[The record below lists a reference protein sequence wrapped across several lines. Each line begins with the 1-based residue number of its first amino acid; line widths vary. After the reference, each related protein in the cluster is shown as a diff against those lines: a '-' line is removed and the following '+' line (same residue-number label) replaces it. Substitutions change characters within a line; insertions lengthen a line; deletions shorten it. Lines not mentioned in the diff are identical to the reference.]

1 MGSAPN
7 RRIQAPYTQNPSLE
21 DTQPNKQ
28 GFCFSWD
35 SDQPPRFTQEEI
47 SPKPESQLKQ
57 TRSST
62 KETGHT
68 DQTLHDPCRISSKLG
83 FHFKGH
89 AFRTLKPGTQA

>member
-1 MGSAPN
+1 LGSAPN
-7 RRIQAPYTQNPSLE
+7 KRIQAPYTQNPSLE

-62 KETGHT
+62 KETDRLPNLSVALAAHPLSL
-68 DQTLHDPCRISSKLG
+68 DSISRDTHLE
-83 FHFKGH
+83 H
-89 AFRTLKPGTQA
+89 

>member
-1 MGSAPN
+1 M
-7 RRIQAPYTQNPSLE
+7 
-21 DTQPNKQ
+21 QPVKQ

-35 SDQPPRFTQEEI
+35 SGQPPRFTQEEI
-47 SPKPESQLKQ
+47 SPKPEPKLKQ

-68 DQTLHDPCRISSKLG
+68 DQTLHDLCHTSSKLG

>member
-1 MGSAPN
+1 LGSAPN

-47 SPKPESQLKQ
+47 SPKPESQL
-57 TRSST
+57 
-62 KETGHT
+62 
-68 DQTLHDPCRISSKLG
+68 
-83 FHFKGH
+83 
-89 AFRTLKPGTQA
+89 